1 MYSEILKFFSVYLL
15 SMTKFMAGP
24 SIGVAVGMPVVWTIV
39 ISVMG
44 MMTSVLIFTLIGER
58 KGYPRIIRLI
68 EFIKSRKG
76 INQRFM
82 YLWKRFGV
90 IGVSFLTPVFF
101 TPIIGT
107 ILVTAMGSPKTKV
120 LIYMF
125 FSAIFWSIALSNIAR
140 VVV

>member
-24 SIGVAVGMPVVWTIV
+24 SIGVAVGVPVVWTIV

-58 KGYPRIIRLI
+58 RGYPPIIRLV

-120 LIYMF
+120 LVYMF

>member
-1 MYSEILKFFSVYLL
+1 
-15 SMTKFMAGP
+15 MAGP
-24 SIGVAVGMPVVWTIV
+24 SIGVAVGVPVVWTIV

-58 KGYPRIIRLI
+58 RGYPPIIRLV

-120 LIYMF
+120 LVYMF